1 MTLPLR
7 PPIEPML
14 AKLTRDLPPA
24 GDVIFE
30 PKWDG
35 FRCIVFRD
43 GDDLDLQSRNSKP
56 LLRYFPELRDPL
68 SRQLPERCVLDGEL
82 VIANE
87 KGLDFD
93 ALQLRQHPADSRVQK
108 LAVEIPASYVAFD
121 LLALGDESLLDTPFG
136 ERRARLEALLADATP
151 PVYLTPAT
159 RDRDLAAD
167 WFRRFEG
174 AGFDGVVA
182 KPLANPYRPGERTML
197 KVKHERTCDC
207 AVAGYRL
214 HKDGKGVGS
223 LLLGLFDD
231 VGVLHHVGVASSMAA
246 GDRATVLEQLQPYRK
261 NALEGHPWRDWAEAA
276 SGSVDGAGRMPG
288 GQNRWNA
295 NKDMSWEPLR
305 VELVAEVAYE
315 GLMSGRFRHNARFRR
330 FRSDR
335 DPDSCRY
342 DQLET
347 VAPEELKAVFG
358 SGT

>member
-1 MTLPLR
+1 
-7 PPIEPML
+7 ML
-14 AKLTRDLPPA
+14 AKLTRELPAA
-24 GDVIFE
+24 GKVLFE

-43 GDDLDLQSRNSKP
+43 GDELDLQSRNSKP
-56 LLRYFPELRDPL
+56 LLRYFPELREPL
-68 SRQLPERCVLDGEL
+68 CAQLPDRCVLDGEL
-82 VIANE
+82 VVAGE

-121 LLALGDESLLDTPFG
+121 LLALGDESLLEVPFG
-136 ERRARLEALLADATP
+136 ERREQLERLLAAATP
-151 PVYLTPAT
+151 PIYLTPAT
-159 RDRDLAAD
+159 GDRDLAAD

-174 AGFDGVVA
+174 AGFDGVVC
-182 KPLANPYRPGERTML
+182 KPTANPYRPGERTML

-214 HKDGKGVGS
+214 HKDGAGVGS
-223 LLLGLFDD
+223 LLLGLYDD
-231 VGVLHHVGVASSMAA
+231 AGVLHHVGVASSLAA
-246 GDRATVLEQLQPYRK
+246 RERATVLAALQPYREH
-261 NALEGHPWRDWAEAA
+261 ALDGHPWRDWAEAA
-276 SGSVDGAGRMPG
+276 SGDAEPGGRMPG

-315 GLMSGRFRHNARFRR
+315 GLMNGRFRHNARFRR

-335 DPDSCRY
+335 EPSSCRY
-342 DQLET
+342 DQLEA

-358 SGT
+358 A